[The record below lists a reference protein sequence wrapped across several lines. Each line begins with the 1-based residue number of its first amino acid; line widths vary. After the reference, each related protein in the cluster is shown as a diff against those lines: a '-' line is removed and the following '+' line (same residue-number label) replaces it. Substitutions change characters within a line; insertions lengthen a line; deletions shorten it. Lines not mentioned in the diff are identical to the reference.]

1 MTDIDASA
9 DPRGLSIRRV
19 RLVELGA
26 TALEALADDDLAAA
40 GAAAG
45 AELGGYFLGETWWW
59 RLRLSQLLDDPSR
72 AGWLAHVAVDAG
84 SGAGR
89 RDPAIGFASFHGPPD
104 DHGMVEIGY
113 AVAPEF
119 RRRGYA
125 RGIVAALI
133 DKAAASPEVT
143 TVRAAISPENSAS
156 LATIAGFG
164 FTHVG
169 QQWEKADGLEYL
181 YERPVVLPP
190 GHAGA

>member
-9 DPRGLSIRRV
+9 DPPGQSIRRV
-19 RLVELGA
+19 RLVELGVP
-26 TALEALADDDLAAA
+26 ALAALAHGDLAAA

-45 AELGGYFLGETWWW
+45 IDLGTYFLGETWWW
-59 RLRLSQLLDDPSR
+59 GLRRSQLADDPDR
-72 AGWLAHVAVDAG
+72 AGWLAHAAVDADAEG
-84 SGAGR
+84 PDTAV
-89 RDPAIGFASFHGPPD
+89 GFASFHGPPD

-125 RGIVAALI
+125 KGIVAALI
-133 DKAAASPEVT
+133 ARAATAPEVT
-143 TVRAAISPENSAS
+143 TVRAAISPDNPAS
-156 LATIAGFG
+156 LAVIAGFG
-164 FTHVG
+164 FEHVG

-190 GHAGA
+190 GRTGR